1 MKKLFYG
8 VSLLLVAFVFAS
20 CGNTEM
26 CYKVTTTYKLL
37 GQEMSTVDYLWIT
50 KNQLRDA
57 EADIKSALVA
67 IGVSEDV
74 IEVSSVPALNGECGK

>member
-8 VSLLLVAFVFAS
+8 AALMFAALTFTS

-37 GQEMSTVDYLWIT
+37 GEEISTVEYLWVT
-50 KNQLRDA
+50 KNQLKDA